1 MNTQKVLIVITEPVY
16 GSDNPYNALRLAKS
30 LLEKDDV
37 RLSIYLLGDAVV
49 GARKGQQTP
58 KGFYNFGKML
68 MMFANKGVPMAVCIT
83 CMDARGIRE
92 QDLIDGVRM
101 GGMQV
106 LSEWVLTHDKVLTF

>member
-1 MNTQKVLIVITEPVY
+1 MQKVLILITEPVY
-16 GSDNPYNALRLAKS
+16 GSENPYNALRLAMS
-30 LLEKDDV
+30 LLEKEDV

-49 GARKGQQTP
+49 GARKGQETP

-68 MMFANKGVPMAVCIT
+68 LMFSNKGVPISICIT
-83 CMDARGIRE
+83 CMEARGIRE
-92 QDLIDGVRM
+92 EDLIDGVKP

>member
-1 MNTQKVLIVITEPVY
+1 MHKVLMLITEPVY

-37 RLSIYLLGDAVV
+37 QLSIYLLGDAVV
-49 GARKGQQTP
+49 GARKGQTTP

-68 MMFANKGVPMAVCIT
+68 MMFANKGVPISLCTT

-92 QDLIDGVRM
+92 EDLIEGVKP

-106 LSEWVLTHDKVLTF
+106 LSEWVLENDKVLTF

>member
-1 MNTQKVLIVITEPVY
+1 MQKILILVTEPPY
-16 GSDNPYNALRLAKS
+16 GSENPYNALRLARE
-30 LLEKDDV
+30 LLDNNDV

-68 MMFANKGVPMAVCIT
+68 MLFANKGVPISICIT
-83 CMDARGIRE
+83 CMEARGIKE
-92 QDLIDGVRM
+92 EELLEGVRP

-106 LSEWVLTHDKVLTF
+106 LSEWVLHNDKVLTF